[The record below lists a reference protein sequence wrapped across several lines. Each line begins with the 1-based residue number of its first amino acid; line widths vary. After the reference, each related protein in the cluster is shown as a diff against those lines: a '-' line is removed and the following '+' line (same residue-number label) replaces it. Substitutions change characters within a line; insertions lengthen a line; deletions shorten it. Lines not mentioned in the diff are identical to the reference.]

1 MKKIYFVQN
10 SKTREILNLKGGWSD
25 GPTSYRVATFDS
37 EAAARAAF
45 PADVTCEVCAWN
57 VRDESEDGVKGP
69 PGSVGRSLASSTLT
83 HQFFLQKGNK
93 FLDKDDVFKAG
104 GFGQGAAQPFAS
116 KDAALDKAESLG
128 LDLDD
133 VYVVKS
139 KAKEARV

>member
-1 MKKIYFVQN
+1 MKKIYLVQN

-37 EAAARAAF
+37 EDAAKVAF
-45 PADVTCEVCAWN
+45 PAGVNCEVYVWN
-57 VRDESEDGVKGP
+57 VRDTSDKSPKPMMLGLAE
-69 PGSVGRSLASSTLT
+69 RSLAPTGSS

-93 FLDKDDVFKAG
+93 FLDKNDAFKAG
-104 GFGQGAAQPFAS
+104 GFSEESAQPFATE
-116 KDAALDKAESLG
+116 DAALDKAESLG

-139 KAKEARV
+139 KVKDSR